1 MPPCI
6 WNWAV
11 TVQSLR
17 YSLVVQPKQGRSLDK
32 EWDDKAAFKP
42 IYNEKL
48 DFSSNYPNVK
58 GYAGKEPLLLFVY
71 LFVFFLEASIIMA
84 TKVRERA
91 GRKDKSQVHNS
102 SISSIL

>member
-1 MPPCI
+1 M
-6 WNWAV
+6 
-11 TVQSLR
+11 
-17 YSLVVQPKQGRSLDK
+17 QPKQGRSLDK
-32 EWDDKAAFKP
+32 EWDDKAALKP

-48 DFSSNYPNVK
+48 DFSSNYPNIK
-58 GYAGKEPLLLFVY
+58 GYAGKDPLLLFVY
-71 LFVFFLEASIIMA
+71 LFFVFFFLEASIIMA

>member
-1 MPPCI
+1 M
-6 WNWAV
+6 
-11 TVQSLR
+11 
-17 YSLVVQPKQGRSLDK
+17 QPKQGRSLDK

-71 LFVFFLEASIIMA
+71 LFVFFFFSKRRLSWRLRSGNGQGEKIKVKSI
-84 TKVRERA
+84 TNPFLLFCK
-91 GRKDKSQVHNS
+91 HNV
-102 SISSIL
+102 IC